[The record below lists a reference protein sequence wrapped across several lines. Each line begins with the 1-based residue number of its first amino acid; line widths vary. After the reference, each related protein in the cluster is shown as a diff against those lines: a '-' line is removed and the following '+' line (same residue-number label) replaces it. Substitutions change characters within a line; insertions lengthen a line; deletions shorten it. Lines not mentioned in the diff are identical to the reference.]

1 MRTNFERLKWSGW
14 LDNPIQQNRFAATQ
28 SIPDDIRS
36 TLSSINSV
44 INLLQSKLPMTSY
57 IQAFLAVARHENESV
72 DYYAKICG
80 CSSGAMSERLSELG
94 ELSSRDRKA
103 GYGLLENP
111 IQPDGSPTAYDQV
124 VGEGAR
130 VGGADCR
137 DGGDRNIREWHINA

>member
-1 MRTNFERLKWSGW
+1 
-14 LDNPIQQNRFAATQ
+14 
-28 SIPDDIRS
+28 
-36 TLSSINSV
+36 
-44 INLLQSKLPMTSY
+44 MTSY

-111 IQPDGSPTAYDQV
+111 FNPMDRRLRMIRLSAKGRALVAQIAGM
-124 VGEGAR
+124 VGTVTFANGT
-130 VGGADCR
+130 
-137 DGGDRNIREWHINA
+137 

>member
-1 MRTNFERLKWSGW
+1 MQPNS
-14 LDNPIQQNRFAATQ
+14 Q
-28 SIPDDIRS
+28 SIPDDIRT
-36 TLSSINSV
+36 TLSGINTV

-103 GYGLLENP
+103 GYGLLES
-111 IQPDGSPTAYDQV
+111 IQPDGSPPSHDQV
-124 VGEGAR
+124 VGERAGA
-130 VGGADCR
+130 GGADCR
-137 DGGDRNIREWHINA
+137 DGGDRNIREWHIIA